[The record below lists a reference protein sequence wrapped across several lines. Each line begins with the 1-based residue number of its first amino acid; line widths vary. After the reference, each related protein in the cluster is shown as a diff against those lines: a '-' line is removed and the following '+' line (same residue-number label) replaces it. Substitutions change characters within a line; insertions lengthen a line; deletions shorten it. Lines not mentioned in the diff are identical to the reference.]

1 MAPRMKAETS
11 LAEGKIPQRADLG
24 LLLRQ
29 GRLQQQRTRW
39 LKRMGMSLKMF
50 LLFPGL
56 NASQDDRKSA
66 PSFAQ

>member
-29 GRLQQQRTRW
+29 GRLQQHRTRW
-39 LKRMGMSLKMF
+39 LQRMGMSLKMF
-50 LLFPGL
+50 LLCPGL
-56 NASQDDRKSA
+56 NASHDDRKPA
-66 PSFAQ
+66 PSLAR